1 MFNPITLEGVETT
14 FLNFAW
20 REHLGEV
27 LSVLDKSNLSGR
39 VVILSTSAS
48 VIKSWALS
56 KEEESKT
63 FTTVNVSWRSKLSVS
78 VVVVRPLPEVLS
90 VLACLLVFREW
101 ISRHVLLFLT
111 MQGLEVVYS
120 FFQSIVVANNTSWVI
135 VSKIN
140 VNKFAIADS
149 GSDTKGVTCSLL
161 SKIVGWLERFAVKL
175 GNSSSLMIK
184 AIRRDYHS
192 SCDMDTDAGS
202 IELEGASL

>member
-1 MFNPITLEGVETT
+1 
-14 FLNFAW
+14 
-20 REHLGEV
+20 
-27 LSVLDKSNLSGR
+27 
-39 VVILSTSAS
+39 
-48 VIKSWALS
+48 
-56 KEEESKT
+56 
-63 FTTVNVSWRSKLSVS
+63 
-78 VVVVRPLPEVLS
+78 
-90 VLACLLVFREW
+90 
-101 ISRHVLLFLT
+101 
-111 MQGLEVVYS
+111 MQSLEVVNNLVL
-120 FFQSIVVANNTSWVI
+120 SIKVANNTSWVI

-161 SKIVGWLERFAVKL
+161 SKIVGWLERFAVEL